1 MMQELPQSF
10 LQLAAALAIGLLI
23 GIDRERHKGEGAQ
36 RAPFGLR
43 TFALAALAG
52 NIVMHI
58 GDPLLVA
65 AAALVIGAVVLLAYM
80 RHRSDD
86 PGLTSEVAFF
96 VTFLLGALAQRNP
109 SLAIAFGVIVTALLA
124 FKLHLHRFA
133 RKILTEDELQ
143 DGVLFV
149 AAALV
154 VLPVLPNRAV
164 DPYGVLNPFSIWRLV
179 VVMLGISG
187 FGYVALRAL
196 GPRLGLAVS
205 GFASGFV
212 SSTAT
217 IGAMGA
223 RAFKTPG
230 VTGLAGTGA
239 IVSNIATIIGLFVV
253 LALTSPPLLALL
265 TLPLAL
271 ALAVVV
277 VYAAIALWRTRD
289 QALTGAIELDSPVD
303 FKRALVFVL
312 MITVISLT
320 SAMLN
325 AWLGASGVTLATSLA
340 GFADAHTP
348 TYSIGTLSANGG
360 FSADQAQLPVL
371 LVFTTNTV
379 TKCVVVLSS
388 GSRAFGR
395 VVLPC
400 LALMTGAMW
409 IGFTISRSV
418 A

>member
-1 MMQELPQSF
+1 MPELPQSF
-10 LQLAAALAIGLLI
+10 IQLAAALAIGLLI

-43 TFALAALAG
+43 TFSLAALAG
-52 NIVMHI
+52 NVVMQI
-58 GDPLLVA
+58 GEPLLIAV
-65 AAALVIGAVVLLAYM
+65 AALVVGAIVLLAHA
-80 RHRSDD
+80 RNTSDD

-96 VTFLLGALAQRNP
+96 MTFLLGALAQRNP

-133 RKILTEDELQ
+133 RAVLTEDELQ

-154 VLPVLPNRAV
+154 VLPVLPDRAV
-164 DPYGVLNPFSIWRLV
+164 DPYGVLNPFAIWRLV

-187 FGYVALRAL
+187 LGYVALRAL

-217 IGAMGA
+217 IGAMGV
-223 RAFKTPG
+223 RAAKSAG

-239 IVSNIATIIGLFVV
+239 VVSNVATIVGLIVV
-253 LALTSPPLLALL
+253 LSLTSQPVLALL

-277 VYAAIALWRTRD
+277 IYAAIALWRTRG
-289 QALTGAIELDSPVD
+289 QAVTGVVELGSPID
-303 FKRALVFVL
+303 FKRAFVFAL
-312 MITVISLT
+312 MITVISLA
-320 SAMLN
+320 SALLN
-325 AWLGASGVTLATSLA
+325 AWLGASGVALATSIA
-340 GFADAHTP
+340 GFADAHAP
-348 TYSIGTLSANGG
+348 AISVGTLSATGG
-360 FSADQAQLPVL
+360 LTAEQARLPVL
-371 LVFTTNTV
+371 LAVTTNTV
-379 TKCVVVLSS
+379 TKSVVALWS
-388 GSRAFGR
+388 GSRAFAR
-395 VVLPC
+395 FVLPC
-400 LALMTGAMW
+400 LALMTAALW
-409 IGFTISRSV
+409 IGFAIS
-418 A
+418 